1 MEQSPLL
8 TVGLPIA
15 LFVIMVGIGLT
26 LTADDF
32 RREARAPRG
41 ALVVSAAQLLLMPL
55 LGFAVVALLDL
66 SPAIA
71 VGVVIAAACPGGS
84 TSNLIA
90 YLARANVALS
100 IVLTVLASVGTI
112 LTLPFF
118 VGLALDQQSGVDEV
132 AVSMPLGPTVALLLG
147 VVLVPVTLG
156 MLVRRRAPHRAARLE
171 RAVSAFGGAVLVLL
185 ILGIAYS
192 VRDRFGE
199 LLADAGPA
207 ALLLNLGG
215 LVVGFAVATAA
226 RLPRADRLTAS
237 IELGVKN
244 TTIGILIAVTVIGS
258 EDMAVPSA
266 VYGLL
271 MYLSAAA
278 LVTYGRRTLPAPQR
292 VLGGSARGP
301 AHRR

>member
-26 LTADDF
+26 LTPADF

-41 ALVVSAAQLLLMPL
+41 AVVGTLAQLLLMPL

-66 SPAIA
+66 PSAIA
-71 VGVVIAAACPGGS
+71 VGLVIAASCPGGS

-118 VGLALDQQSGVDEV
+118 VRLALDRQTGADEV
-132 AVSMPLGPTVALLLG
+132 AVSMPVGQTVALLLG
-147 VVLVPVTLG
+147 VVLVPVTVG
-156 MLVRRRAPHRAARLE
+156 MVVRSRAPARAAALE

-185 ILGIAYS
+185 IVGIAFS
-192 VRDRFGE
+192 VRDRIGE
-199 LLADAGPA
+199 LLAEAGPA
-207 ALLLNLGG
+207 ALLLNVGG
-215 LVVGFAVATAA
+215 LLTGYLVAAAA
-226 RLPRADRLTAS
+226 RLPRADRLTTS

-244 TTIGILIAVTVIGS
+244 TTIGILLAVTVIGS
-258 EDMAVPSA
+258 EEMAVPSA
-266 VYGLL
+266 VYGLV

-278 LVTYGRRTLPAPQR
+278 LVAYGRRTATATA
-292 VLGGSARGP
+292 GG
-301 AHRR
+301 

>member
-1 MEQSPLL
+1 MEQGPLL

-41 ALVVSAAQLLLMPL
+41 AVVLTTAQLLLMPL
-55 LGFAVVALLDL
+55 LGFAVVAVLDL
-66 SPAIA
+66 SAAIA
-71 VGVVIAAACPGGS
+71 VGLVIAAACPGGS

-100 IVLTVLASVGTI
+100 IVLTVLASMGTI

-118 VGLALDQQSGVDEV
+118 VGLSLDQQSGVDDI
-132 AVSMPLGPTVALLLG
+132 AVSMPVGRTVALLLA
-147 VVLVPVTLG
+147 VVLVPVTVG
-156 MLVRRRAPHRAARLE
+156 MVVRRRAPDRALRLE
-171 RAVSAFGGAVLVLL
+171 RAVSAFGAVVLVLL
-185 ILGIAYS
+185 ILGIAFS
-192 VRDRFGE
+192 VRDRFFE

-207 ALLLNLGG
+207 ALLLNVGG
-215 LVVGFAVATAA
+215 LVVGYLVATAA
-226 RLPRADRLTAS
+226 RLPKADRLTAS

-258 EDMAVPSA
+258 EEMAVPSA

-271 MYLSAAA
+271 MYVSAAA
-278 LVTYGRRTLPAPQR
+278 LVAVGRRTLPAPQR
-292 VLGGSARGP
+292 VLGG
-301 AHRR
+301 

>member
-8 TVGLPIA
+8 SVGLPIA

-26 LTADDF
+26 LTPADF

-41 ALVVSAAQLLLMPL
+41 ALVGTLAQLLLMPL

-66 SPAIA
+66 PPALA
-71 VGVVIAAACPGGS
+71 VGLVIAASCPGGS

-100 IVLTVLASVGTI
+100 IVLTVLASIGTI

-118 VGLALDQQSGVDEV
+118 VGLALDRLTGDEV
-132 AVSMPLGPTVALLLG
+132 AVSMPVGQTVALLLG
-147 VVLVPVTLG
+147 VVLVPVTVG
-156 MLVRRRAPHRAARLE
+156 MLVRARVPERAAALE

-185 ILGIAYS
+185 IVGIAFS
-192 VRDRFGE
+192 VRDRIVE
-199 LLADAGPA
+199 LTTDAGPA

-215 LVVGFAVATAA
+215 LLTGYLVAAAA
-226 RLPRADRLTAS
+226 RLPRADRLTTS

-244 TTIGILIAVTVIGS
+244 TTIGILLAVTVIGS
-258 EDMAVPSA
+258 EEMAVPSA
-266 VYGLL
+266 VYGLV

-278 LVTYGRRTLPAPQR
+278 LVAYGRRAAP
-292 VLGGSARGP
+292 VGTSA
-301 AHRR
+301 A